1 MAWSHWSHWS
11 PSPRGD
17 GPTDLGVFRR
27 KKARAKMGRYVESA
41 VGSMYCILYTNNIC
55 IYTVYILVYI
65 LLYKYILR
73 NIY

>member
-11 PSPRGD
+11 PPPCGD

-41 VGSMYCILYTNNIC
+41 VGSMYI
-55 IYTVYILVYI
+55 IY
-65 LLYKYILR
+65 
-73 NIY
+73 